1 MHDRNIF
8 GEPLVPCSF
17 EPLTGWLRD
26 GCCKADQHDQGS
38 HLVCAVVTEEFLAF
52 SKDRGNDLITP
63 QPALGFPG
71 LVPNDQWCLC
81 ARRWQEAYL
90 ANVAPPLILE
100 STNHLVLTLLSREIL
115 TRFDH
120 RLVGGG

>member
-1 MHDRNIF
+1 MNDRNIF

-26 GCCKADQHDQGS
+26 GCCKADRQDQGS
-38 HLVCAVVTEEFLAF
+38 HLVCAIITEEFLAF
-52 SKDRGNDLITP
+52 SKSRGNDLITP
-63 QPALGFPG
+63 QPTLGFPG

-90 ANVAPPLILE
+90 ANVAPPLVLE
-100 STNHLVLTLLSREIL
+100 STNHLVLKLLSRETL
-115 TRFDH
+115 ERFDH
-120 RLVGGG
+120 RLMGGG